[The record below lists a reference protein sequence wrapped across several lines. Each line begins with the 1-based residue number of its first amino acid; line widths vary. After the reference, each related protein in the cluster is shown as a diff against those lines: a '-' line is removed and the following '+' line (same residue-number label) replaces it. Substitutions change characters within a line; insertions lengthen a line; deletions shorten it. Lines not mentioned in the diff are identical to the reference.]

1 MEAAARVVRRTQ
13 RERSEATTGE
23 LIRAAR
29 ELFAADGYRATSLD
43 DVVAAVGMTKGAV
56 YHHFPSK
63 SELFAAVFEQED
75 RRLAGIA
82 ANAYRRRRDPWEG
95 LLAACRAYLEAQLE
109 PGVQRITLLD
119 GPSVLGWERLR
130 EIEARNTLAG
140 MEQALQTLIDSGRI
154 EPRPVEPLAQMLQ
167 GAICE
172 GAMVVARS
180 TNQSATV
187 RQVLAELR
195 ALLNGLARD

>member
-1 MEAAARVVRRTQ
+1 MEAAARVARRTQ

-195 ALLNGLARD
+195 ALLNGLATD